1 MDVGNRTSEPAD
13 AAAEVEVVA
22 AAVVVVA
29 VDDDGGG
36 AELGDH
42 FGQVLVEEPAV
53 DLWHPRMPW
62 RKDCT

>member
-1 MDVGNRTSEPAD
+1 MDVGNRTSA

-22 AAVVVVA
+22 AVVA
-29 VDDDGGG
+29 GVVDDDG